1 MPATAARKTSP
12 KKSPTKK
19 PAARKAARPSKPAK
33 KLKNGAMK
41 KAQIFEQ
48 QAMTDAIR
56 KESDQLKQVLREK
69 DELLQLGQ
77 QRISTLEAEIES
89 AKAGG
94 RPGDELEQQLR
105 EMQARLTTRQAEL
118 EAARAEAENLK
129 EAVAKTRAPGEPGNL
144 RCPRCGGKMTAQLV
158 DGVRA
163 DRCDACHGIFFDNG
177 ELENVIKKHDAAK
190 AEGKGWFSGIFGG
203 NKPKA

>member
-12 KKSPTKK
+12 KKSPTRK
-19 PAARKAARPSKPAK
+19 PAAKKAARPAAKPAK

-41 KAQIFEQ
+41 KAQIFEM
-48 QAMTDAIR
+48 QAATDAIR
-56 KESDQLKQVLREK
+56 KESEQLKTVLREK

-77 QRISTLEAEIES
+77 QRIASLETEMES
-89 AKAGG
+89 LKANGK
-94 RPGDELEQQLR
+94 PADAVEQQLR

-190 AEGKGWFSGIFGG
+190 AEGKGWFSGIFGA
-203 NKPKA
+203 KKQ

>member
-1 MPATAARKTSP
+1 MPATAAKKTPP
-12 KKSPTKK
+12 KKTPTKK
-19 PAARKAARPSKPAK
+19 PAARKAARSAKPPARK
-33 KLKNGAMK
+33 HKNGAMK
-41 KAQIFEQ
+41 KAQIFEM
-48 QAMTDAIR
+48 QAATDAVR
-56 KESDQLKQVLREK
+56 AESDRLQQVLREK

-77 QRISTLEAEIES
+77 QRITSLETELDQVKSNGKPQDA
-89 AKAGG
+89 
-94 RPGDELEQQLR
+94 LEQQLR

-129 EAVAKTRAPGEPGNL
+129 EAVSRTRAPGEPGNL

-190 AEGKGWFSGIFGG
+190 AEGKGWFSGIFG
-203 NKPKA
+203 NKPKS

>member
-56 KESDQLKQVLREK
+56 KESDQLKQVLR
-69 DELLQLGQ
+69 
-77 QRISTLEAEIES
+77 
-89 AKAGG
+89 
-94 RPGDELEQQLR
+94 
-105 EMQARLTTRQAEL
+105 
-118 EAARAEAENLK
+118 
-129 EAVAKTRAPGEPGNL
+129 
-144 RCPRCGGKMTAQLV
+144 
-158 DGVRA
+158 
-163 DRCDACHGIFFDNG
+163 
-177 ELENVIKKHDAAK
+177 
-190 AEGKGWFSGIFGG
+190 
-203 NKPKA
+203 